1 MADTTNKPKQMTAYD
16 TFDID
21 GWNGELF
28 DEDYCSDK
36 TIDEIIDN
44 ALKDPWYCDYCLTKL
59 LKVEDQV
66 HEEGNYR
73 DYCLWYCRKCRFWQA
88 CFRPD
93 PSRYDIPPPD
103 FHAYIS
109 KLREFDTNLPEG
121 CSEELALYI
130 RMHPNFLHSCDPKGF
145 EKFVADV
152 FRANYTNAEVLHVG
166 KPSDGGIDVLLIDAE
181 KGKWLIQVK
190 RRGFQKPSEEV
201 KTIRDILGA
210 MHLAEARVGIV
221 VSTAG
226 RFSRPAQ
233 DAAVK
238 AGEVRNPMTVHLVD
252 KGIFNKMLDPVLPD
266 RPWLDPISEVDE
278 DICSCLADR
287 IPSDDQLDLFEP
299 QPFQLK

>member
-1 MADTTNKPKQMTAYD
+1 M
-16 TFDID
+16 
-21 GWNGELF
+21 
-28 DEDYCSDK
+28 
-36 TIDEIIDN
+36 
-44 ALKDPWYCDYCLTKL
+44 
-59 LKVEDQV
+59 
-66 HEEGNYR
+66 
-73 DYCLWYCRKCRFWQA
+73 
-88 CFRPD
+88 
-93 PSRYDIPPPD
+93 
-103 FHAYIS
+103 
-109 KLREFDTNLPEG
+109 
-121 CSEELALYI
+121 YI
-130 RMHPNFLHSCDPKGF
+130 RRHPNFLHSCDPKGF

-252 KGIFNKMLDPVLPD
+252 KGIFNKMLDPILPD
-266 RPWLDPISEVDE
+266 RPWLHPISEVDE
-278 DICSCLADR
+278 EIAKYLADQ
-287 IPSDDQLDLFEP
+287 IPSDNQLYLWQTSNF
-299 QPFQLK
+299 LA

>member
-1 MADTTNKPKQMTAYD
+1 M
-16 TFDID
+16 
-21 GWNGELF
+21 
-28 DEDYCSDK
+28 
-36 TIDEIIDN
+36 
-44 ALKDPWYCDYCLTKL
+44 LKY
-59 LKVEDQV
+59 
-66 HEEGNYR
+66 
-73 DYCLWYCRKCRFWQA
+73 
-88 CFRPD
+88 
-93 PSRYDIPPPD
+93 
-103 FHAYIS
+103 
-109 KLREFDTNLPEG
+109 
-121 CSEELALYI
+121 
-130 RMHPNFLHSCDPKGF
+130 
-145 EKFVADV
+145 
-152 FRANYTNAEVLHVG
+152 YTLV